1 VKGVIAPNNHFEA
14 RLPVAGWTQRY
25 VQLGCG
31 GLCGVLQI
39 RVEHAEQ
46 CDPVNSHGLVLASTD
61 MGHSGHGMGDG
72 GFGNDPA
79 LRTDFAY
86 RGVHLTALAV
96 KALIKL
102 YYGQPQ
108 RYAYFSGCSDGGREA
123 LMEAERFPDDFNGIA
138 AGAPA
143 LNFQLQNTFYH
154 AWMAVSNHRPDGSA
168 ILLAAKLP
176 ALHAAALA
184 ACDALDGLKDGEID
198 NPQACRFDPAAAR
211 CAPGQAPSDACLT
224 PEEVAVARKFYQ
236 GPTDSSGRRFL
247 AGGPQVGSEL
257 AWRGVYVPE
266 TPDGMVVSTDAALGT
281 IKYLAFA
288 QNPPASYTL
297 KDFKFD
303 QSTLDALKT
312 EHPLYDAGDTDLSAF
327 QANGGKLLMWHGW
340 SDPHISPLNSIAFYT
355 GVQAKLRRPV
365 GVRCSEPAD
374 GLGGVRRSASADH
387 RRPRRHA
394 GAHGTAPSGRDGAAP
409 GRRRSDRSAP
419 WTAAGRYARPVG
431 QPGPAR
437 LRLSV
442 AGPVQGI
449 GLDRRGGQLRRC
461 HARRRAQPR
470 RVAGPRVHRPRFPPQ
485 LTVSGRLRASAPN
498 P

>member
-1 VKGVIAPNNHFEA
+1 
-14 RLPVAGWTQRY
+14 
-25 VQLGCG
+25 
-31 GLCGVLQI
+31 
-39 RVEHAEQ
+39 
-46 CDPVNSHGLVLASTD
+46 
-61 MGHSGHGMGDG
+61 MGDG

-355 GVQAKLRRPV
+355 GVQAKLGADTTKAFARLFLFP
-365 GVRCSEPAD
+365 GLYHCGGGD
-374 GLGGVRRSASADH
+374 GLSEFDVLSPLMAWVES
-387 RRPRRHA
+387 
-394 GAHGTAPSGRDGAAP
+394 GAAP
-409 GRRRSDRSAP
+409 QQIIAGRAAMQAPMGPPPPGAMGPPPAGAGPIGPPPGPPPGDMRVPSVSRPPPCPAPACGWPKGSSAP
-419 WTAAGRYARPVG
+419 ISTAID
-431 QPGPAR
+431 R
-437 LRLSV
+437 LRQ
-442 AGPVQGI
+442 AQGFSTEPLI
-449 GLDRRGGQLRRC
+449 ATTALMPGSPAL
-461 HARRRAQPR
+461 AA
-470 RVAGPRVHRPRFPPQ
+470 AT
-485 LTVSGRLRASAPN
+485 TV
-498 P
+498 